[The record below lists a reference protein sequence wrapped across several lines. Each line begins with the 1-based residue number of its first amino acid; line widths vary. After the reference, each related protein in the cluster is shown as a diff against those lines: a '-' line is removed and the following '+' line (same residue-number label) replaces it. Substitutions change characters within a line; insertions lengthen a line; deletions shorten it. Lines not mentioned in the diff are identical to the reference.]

1 MGDGEGAFLAPSHM
15 SLYRVMS
22 LKGQT
27 FYKVMSHIGQVVG
40 AGDEAFLATHHAG
53 KEAFLASSPHMSLY
67 RAMSLKGQI
76 YFTTV
81 SQIREPTAY
90 QWMAAS
96 CAPINGWVQHMPAGL
111 SN

>member
-1 MGDGEGAFLAPSHM
+1 MGDGEGAFLAPSLM

-67 RAMSLKGQI
+67 RAMSLKGLTFSELYSGRI
-76 YFTTV
+76 
-81 SQIREPTAY
+81 TAY
-90 QWMAAS
+90 TALKKNIPKPFFS
-96 CAPINGWVQHMPAGL
+96 FI
-111 SN
+111 